1 MHVGANR
8 SYCPELKV
16 DKWEVKLVENFKTSE
31 KALEDEF
38 VGEHVMEE
46 SENEKYLG
54 DYISNKGNNQ
64 KNIEARK
71 AKCVESS
78 IS

>member
-16 DKWEVKLVENFKTSE
+16 DKWEVKLVE
-31 KALEDEF
+31 DEF

-46 SENEKYLG
+46 SENKSTWGTTSQIKEIIRKTLKQG
-54 DYISNKGNNQ
+54 RQ
-64 KNIEARK
+64 K
-71 AKCVESS
+71 VLESS